1 MLKPDLPIIIIQDAD
16 QHPISTT
23 QDVLCQIELDKY
35 SIQLKGIDLDQFMQ
49 MTEEKDFEQ
58 YGVRK
63 QRDCQKLSST
73 AKSIRR
79 SSIGTS
85 SSYTT
90 SEDEQEEQE
99 ENDISLQQNG
109 NAAWPNSIYG
119 FTKSAQ
125 SRRYSLPIYSD
136 VSTEA
141 DMGRRHSFHSTGILS
156 QQEDL
161 LPSYSCTLHKLGK
174 AKAKIEFE
182 YPGKRK
188 RRRPWRDI
196 YIELKGTM
204 LRLYEM
210 KSNDA
215 YHYLPTLTAYYQQ
228 SVEYTPL
235 IDLSLAYAK
244 VDQAQDY
251 KKRPN
256 VFRVQTAF
264 GPQVLFQ
271 VQTNAAVSLWV
282 EKILAGCMI
291 AIGFA

>member
-1 MLKPDLPIIIIQDAD
+1 
-16 QHPISTT
+16 
-23 QDVLCQIELDKY
+23 
-35 SIQLKGIDLDQFMQ
+35 MQ
-49 MTEEKDFEQ
+49 MTDEKDFRQ

-79 SSIGTS
+79 SSVGS
-85 SSYTT
+85 SSLCTVN
-90 SEDEQEEQE
+90 EEEEEEEEEYQQLD
-99 ENDISLQQNG
+99 ENDTSLRPKDD
-109 NAAWPNSIYG
+109 AAWPNSIYG

-125 SRRYSLPIYSD
+125 SRRHSLPVYSEADPSD
-136 VSTEA
+136 VDT
-141 DMGRRHSFHSTGILS
+141 GRRHSYHAPRLMN
-156 QQEDL
+156 QQEEL

-182 YPGKRK
+182 FPGKRR

-196 YIELKGTM
+196 YMELKGTM
-204 LRLYEM
+204 IRLYEM
-210 KSNDA
+210 KSNDE

-228 SVEYTPL
+228 SVKYTPL
-235 IDLSLAYAK
+235 VDLSLAYAK
-244 VDQAQDY
+244 VEQAQDY

-256 VFRVQTAF
+256 VFRVQTAS

-271 VQTNAAVSLWV
+271 VQTNAAVVLWV

-291 AIGFA
+291 AVGFA